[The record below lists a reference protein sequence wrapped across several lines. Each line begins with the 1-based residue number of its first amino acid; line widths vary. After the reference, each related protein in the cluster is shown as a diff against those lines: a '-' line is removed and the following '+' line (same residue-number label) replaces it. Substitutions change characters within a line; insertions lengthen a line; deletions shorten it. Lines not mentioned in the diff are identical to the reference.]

1 MPRYDYQCSSCE
13 HVFEMRQSFDS
24 EPLADCP
31 LCAGQ
36 ARRKFQVVPIIYK
49 GSGFYTTD
57 YKKAG
62 YSGDSN
68 AKKDEA
74 KEEKEEKESTSSS
87 KSSKSATATESK
99 EETASPSH

>member
-13 HVFEMRQSFDS
+13 HVFEMTQNFDS
-24 EPLADCP
+24 EPRADCP

-57 YKKAG
+57 YKKTG
-62 YSGDSN
+62 YNGASSS
-68 AKKDEA
+68 KDEA
-74 KEEKEEKESTSSS
+74 KEEKESTSSS
-87 KSSKSATATESK
+87 TASESSTATESK